1 MKLPV
6 ITGIGVCAALSLWA
20 STHALAQTAADARQ
34 FLASPEYRLHNNP
47 SITYDDVLVKKART
61 LISQRQYKAAL
72 KIVDELDT
80 FDGFDTARINYV
92 PDIAILA
99 LASDNVDQYSFF
111 RILALD
117 AARVSTSKTV
127 CKQDPYY
134 HLQSESDVAFERPED
149 ITTRICSSSLT
160 ANKIVS
166 LTPEF
171 EAKMAFITQTPSGP
185 RPYIA
190 EASLASG
197 TAPTEAA
204 GPQIMVMS
212 VTALEPAPQQ
222 AQKATA
228 EASNSP
234 EVVALP
240 AAPQPYS
247 VLYTAPAPDT
257 TPTSEANPKRKT
269 QWVIPAK
276 DGEAEKPYRPR

>member
-6 ITGIGVCAALSLWA
+6 KTGVGVCVALCLGA

-99 LASDNVDQYSFF
+99 LASDNVDQYNFF

-134 HLQSESDVAFERPED
+134 HLQSETDVAFERPED

-190 EASLASG
+190 EASP
-197 TAPTEAA
+197 APTEAT

-212 VTALEPAPQQ
+212 VTALEPAPQPT
-222 AQKATA
+222 QKATA
-228 EASNSP
+228 EASTSP

-240 AAPQPYS
+240 AAPQPYT
-247 VLYTAPAPDT
+247 VLYTAPAMDT
-257 TPTSEANPKRKT
+257 PPTNEANPKRKT

>member
-6 ITGIGVCAALSLWA
+6 TTGVGVCVALCLGA

-99 LASDNVDQYSFF
+99 LASDNVDQYNFF

-127 CKQDPYY
+127 CKQNPYY

-160 ANKIVS
+160 ANKTVS

-190 EASLASG
+190 EASP
-197 TAPTEAA
+197 APTEAA
-204 GPQIMVMS
+204 GQQIMVMS
-212 VTALEPAPQQ
+212 VTALEPAPQPT
-222 AQKATA
+222 QKATA
-228 EASNSP
+228 EASTSP

-240 AAPQPYS
+240 AAPQPYT
-247 VLYTAPAPDT
+247 VLYTAPAMDT
-257 TPTSEANPKRKT
+257 PPTNEANPKRKT